1 MADFYQHGRLP
12 TLHHLAE
19 SDVMARE
26 AELVRWSKDS
36 PIALLLPAFFPEFQ
50 KSALPRMLREI
61 STVPYISEVVLSIN
75 GTTEAELEV
84 AHAVCRECLGEK
96 PCLIVW
102 NDGPAAQDI
111 FAQVEAKGGPAYRAG
126 KGSNIWMGVLH
137 LAARGEHAVVA
148 CHDTDIL
155 SYERGLL
162 WRLCFPVA
170 NPVMPYRFA
179 KGYYGRVGERL
190 YGRVTRL
197 LVAPLLRAFRDVVG
211 GTDLIRHLTSFRYPL
226 SGEFSASLEALQQM
240 RMPHGW
246 GLEVWLLCESFRLLA
261 IEEMCQVDLGLNFE
275 HRHREVSNAPAASSV
290 AVSGLERTSSE
301 VARALAEHILEGR
314 PKSKFGLT
322 LRTVGERYAE
332 VASEWVPRYEHDAL
346 FNGLRYDKEDELRA
360 VEIFKDVLS
369 GIHREPATTPSWPSA
384 ASMIADAGLKE
395 AVTALGQLVRG
406 D

>member
-12 TLHHLAE
+12 TLHHLAD
-19 SDVMARE
+19 SDVLSRE
-26 AELVRWSKDS
+26 QELVKWSKDS
-36 PIALLLPAFFPEFQ
+36 PVALLLPAFFPEFQ

-61 STVPYISEVVLSIN
+61 GTVPYINEVVLSIN
-75 GTTEAELEV
+75 GTTAEELAIV
-84 AHAVCRECLGEK
+84 HALCRECLGEK
-96 PCLIVW
+96 PFRVLW
-102 NDGPAAQDI
+102 NDGAVAQSI
-111 FAQVEAKGGPAYRAG
+111 YAKVAEAGGPAYRPG

-137 LAARGEHAVVA
+137 LAARAEHAVVA

-197 LVAPLLRAFRDVVG
+197 MVAPLLRAFRDVVG

-226 SGEFSASLEALQQM
+226 SGEFCARLEALEQM

-246 GLEVWLLCESFRLLA
+246 ALEVWLLCESFRLLA
-261 IEEMCQVDLGLNFE
+261 VEEMCQVDLGLNFE
-275 HRHREVSNAPAASSV
+275 HRHREVSNAPAVSSV

-301 VARALAEHILEGR
+301 VARALVEHILSGQPEGQ
-314 PKSKFGLT
+314 LC
-322 LRTVGERYAE
+322 LIWRTVAERYAE
-332 VASEWVPRYEHDAL
+332 VASEWVPRYHHDAL
-346 FNGLRYDKEDELRA
+346 FNGLRYDTEDELRA
-360 VEIFKDVLS
+360 IEIFSKVLR
-369 GIHREPATTPSWPSA
+369 GIQHTAEPSSAWPSA
-384 ASMIADAGLKE
+384 SAILKDAGLRA
-395 AVTALGQLVRG
+395 AVAELGS
-406 D
+406 